1 MSESGP
7 YDVFVVLMG
16 TKPYEPF
23 NPDFFAPL
31 LPSLKIVASACA
43 GYDEFPIDWFTE
55 HDIWFC
61 NTRHS
66 VSEPTAD
73 LAMFLTLAVIR
84 DTSRAE
90 KSARAGLWRN
100 DHAPAPD
107 PSGLKL
113 GIIGMGAIGKV

>member
-1 MSESGP
+1 
-7 YDVFVVLMG
+7 MG

-23 NPDFFAPL
+23 TPEFLAPL
-31 LPSLKIVASACA
+31 LPRCKIVVSASA
-43 GYDEFPIDWFTE
+43 GYEEFPIDWLTE
-55 HDIWFC
+55 KGVWFC

-73 LAMFLTLAVIR
+73 MAMFLTLAVIR

-100 DHAPAPD
+100 DHVPCTD